1 MKTLSKLLKMKL
13 LKMYLHR
20 VDSMGNLQWLG
31 ELVFI
36 EIGFSGAL
44 ISLQLKPFFFFPSLS
59 LTAFLSHNEQPD
71 LEFLVSFIK

>member
-1 MKTLSKLLKMKL
+1 MKTSSKLLKMKL

-20 VDSMGNLQWLG
+20 VDSVGNLQWLG

-36 EIGFSGAL
+36 EIGFSGA
-44 ISLQLKPFFFFPSLS
+44 QFPAPTQPFFFPSLS

-71 LEFLVSFIK
+71 LEF

>member
-1 MKTLSKLLKMKL
+1 MKTSSKL

-44 ISLQLKPFFFFPSLS
+44 ISLQLKPFFFFLS
-59 LTAFLSHNEQPD
+59 LINCFSQP
-71 LEFLVSFIK
+71 

>member
-1 MKTLSKLLKMKL
+1 MKTSSKLLKMKL

-44 ISLQLKPFFFFPSLS
+44 ISLQLKPFFFSSLS